1 MENTTQ
7 PFPPVSNTFC
17 LNHSSFSAITTFP
30 VSPLCP
36 SFTTRFILPSL
47 YALLFLTGL
56 PGNALSIWVFL
67 RSIPTQTSTHVYL
80 FHLGLSNLC
89 LSLTTPFLAAY
100 YSQGPVWPAWS
111 PLCQLVLHGVTP
123 IQQINIYISVF
134 ILTWVALSR
143 FATLIQHTH
152 ASRPSTCTTLL
163 PHAFFTRLRRVRF
176 AKAVCAWI
184 WGMVVFATVPVTVY
198 YSVKETKVDVG
209 SEDGERGGRGE
220 EEGGRVCYSVA
231 MEMGGSLSRGAN
243 VVSIVIFFMCFLLVL
258 MSYVAVARHIW
269 RSRQC
274 AVVNGSQRLL
284 GRVFRNIVVIQV
296 VLIVC
301 MLPYHIFKS
310 IFISIVQHQADPAT
324 TIRGPCHP
332 LSAIVEVKNFLLC
345 LTTLRSSVDP
355 VMYFLLDKTF
365 QRHVMLLLRLHPQNS
380 SIQSSGGATTQ
391 ATTRAN
397 PIGGRLEMTV
407 CHKGQGSWK
416 ESQSVNWS
424 LCSAL

>member
-1 MENTTQ
+1 LANTSQ

-17 LNHSSFSAITTFP
+17 LNRSSFSAITTFP

-100 YSQGPVWPAWS
+100 YSKGPSWPAWS

-198 YSVKETKVDVG
+198 YSVKETKVDK
-209 SEDGERGGRGE
+209 
-220 EEGGRVCYSVA
+220 GGRVCYSVA

-258 MSYVAVARHIW
+258 TSYVAVARHIW

-332 LSAIVEVKNFLLC
+332 LSTIVEVKNFLLC

-365 QRHVMLLLRLHPQNS
+365 HRHVMLLFRLHPQNS
-380 SIQSSGGATTQ
+380 SSQSSGG

-397 PIGGRLEMTV
+397 PIGGRLELTV
-407 CHKGQGSWK
+407 CHKGQGKSHT
-416 ESQSVNWS
+416 
-424 LCSAL
+424 L